1 MSATKNNLARHSNL
15 KNLTP
20 LVDAIKAIPTG
31 PRFDAG
37 KALLM
42 FTQTTLCALIDTH
55 SRLGNPLRFATRID
69 HHAFG
74 FTPFVRENGQAFGWE
89 MKVTEAY
96 YRAVQSNEPFE
107 DVLTAI
113 HGEFLSRFGGNGLGQ
128 HFTPAD
134 LAKLAGLL
142 GAQHF
147 KKHPQD
153 GLIRIGEPT
162 CGAGSLIMG
171 SISELMKSEGRGV
184 VSRLSVT
191 ANDLD
196 PLCSAMT
203 TLQLVANQFIHAL
216 PLAQIEVTVGNTLT
230 MDLRMAFQ
238 SMSCSYLESQDGRSE
253 MLTQCFQPTKKSVP
267 NVFGNVAK
275 SALFRAASS

>member
-1 MSATKNNLARHSNL
+1 MSATKNNRARYSGLDNL
-15 KNLTP
+15 SP

-37 KALLM
+37 KALSM
-42 FTQTTLCALIDTH
+42 FTQTTLCALIDTNSH
-55 SRLGNPLRFATRID
+55 LGNPLSFVTRID
-69 HHAFG
+69 HAAFG
-74 FTPFVRENGQAFGWE
+74 FTAFVREKGRAFEWE

-142 GAQHF
+142 GAQNF
-147 KKHPQD
+147 KKHTQE

-203 TLQLVANQFIHAL
+203 TLQLMANQFIHAL

-238 SMSCSYLESQDGRSE
+238 SMSWSYLKSQEGRNE
-253 MLTQCFQPTKKSVP
+253 VLAQCFQPAKKSAP
-267 NVFGNVAK
+267 NIFGNVAK
-275 SALFRAASS
+275 SALVRSASS